1 MFYCLRCLGYKIL
14 IIVGKGV
21 EKDRQPTYCVSH
33 KIVDI
38 LWLEIFTALLILQS
52 SEVRRLLG

>member
-14 IIVGKGV
+14 IILGKGV
-21 EKDRQPTYCVSH
+21 EKDRQPTYCFSH

-38 LWLEIFTALLILQS
+38 LWLDILT
-52 SEVRRLLG
+52 